1 MYLRPSCLR
10 REEGVIIPSIH
21 ELPSDEPLGT
31 LEPVAYFNGAM
42 PTGVTVSHKGRIFVN
57 FPKWGDEVS
66 FTVAEIRDGETV
78 VAYPDEAMNQ
88 TDPNDPAAALVSV
101 QSVVVDP
108 IDRLW
113 ILDTGSP
120 LFQPTEYGG
129 PKLVCVDLNEN
140 KVINKILF
148 SQDVALPTTYLNDVR
163 FDLRRG
169 SKGMAFITDSA
180 QKGPNGIIVVDLA
193 SGESWRRLH
202 DHHSTKPEDMQTFLP
217 IVEGRPFLEHQ
228 PDGSV
233 KQGAGMGSD
242 GIAISADGTRLYYC
256 PLGSRKLYSVNADSL
271 CDRSLD
277 DKKEVAATV
286 VDEGDRGG
294 ASDGL
299 ESDSAG
305 HIYSTNYE
313 HNAILRRRFPSGD
326 ERQQHQQHQQQQWE
340 TVIHD
345 PRLLWPD
352 TLSLATDG
360 YLYVTANQLHRQ
372 TRYQKDRQ
380 DLRHK
385 PYALFRIWLGEQPVL
400 LR

>member
-1 MYLRPSCLR
+1 VSYGERNMVNVERTL
-10 REEGVIIPSIH
+10 VQ
-21 ELPSDEPLGT
+21 ELPTDEPLGA

-57 FPKWGDEVS
+57 FPKWGDDVS
-66 FTVAEIRDGETV
+66 FTVAEIRKGEM
-78 VAYPDEAMNQ
+78 VAYPDESINQ
-88 TDPNDPAAALVSV
+88 TNPADQAAALVSV

-108 IDRLW
+108 VDRLW

-120 LFQPTEYGG
+120 LFQPTKYGG
-129 PKLVCVDLNEN
+129 PKLVCVDL
-140 KVINKILF
+140 KTDQVSKKILF
-148 SQDVALPTTYLNDVR
+148 PQDVALPTTYLNDIR

-169 SKGMAFITDSA
+169 SEGMAFITDSA

-193 SGESWRRLH
+193 SEQSWRRLH
-202 DHHSTKPEDMQTFLP
+202 DHHSVKPEELQTFLP
-217 IVEGRPFLEHQ
+217 IVEGRPFLERQ

-233 KQGAGMGSD
+233 KHGASMGSD
-242 GIAISADGTRLYYC
+242 GIAINADGTRLYYC
-256 PLGSRKLYSVNADSL
+256 PLGSRKLYSVDTNALSDQSL
-271 CDRSLD
+271 
-277 DKKEVAATV
+277 KEQEVGATV
-286 VDEGDRGG
+286 IDEGDRGG

-305 HIYSTNYE
+305 NIYSTNYE
-313 HNAILRRRFPSGD
+313 HNAILRRSPDKR
-326 ERQQHQQHQQQQWE
+326 WE
-340 TVIHD
+340 TLTHD

-372 TRYQKDRQ
+372 ARFHKGK
-380 DLRHK
+380 DLRRK
-385 PYALFRIWLGEQPVL
+385 PYSLFRIRVDAQPAL

>member
-1 MYLRPSCLR
+1 MSYGERNMDVERTLAQ
-10 REEGVIIPSIH
+10 G
-21 ELPSDEPLGT
+21 LPTDEPLGA

-57 FPKWGDEVS
+57 FPKWGDDVS
-66 FTVAEIRDGETV
+66 FTVAEIRNGEM
-78 VAYPDEAMNQ
+78 VAYPDESINQ
-88 TDPNDPAAALVSV
+88 TNPADQAAALVSV

-108 IDRLW
+108 VDRLW

-120 LFQPTEYGG
+120 LFQPTKYGG
-129 PKLVCVDLNEN
+129 PKLVCVDL
-140 KVINKILF
+140 KTDQVSKKILF
-148 SQDVALPTTYLNDVR
+148 PQDVALPTTYLNDIR

-169 SKGMAFITDSA
+169 SEGMAFITDSA

-193 SGESWRRLH
+193 SEQSWRRLH
-202 DHHSTKPEDMQTFLP
+202 DHHSVKPEELQTFLP
-217 IVEGRPFLEHQ
+217 IVEGRPFLEQQ

-233 KQGAGMGSD
+233 KHGASMGSD
-242 GIAISADGTRLYYC
+242 GIAINADGTRLYYC
-256 PLGSRKLYSVNADSL
+256 PLGSRKLYSVDTNALSDQSL
-271 CDRSLD
+271 
-277 DKKEVAATV
+277 KEQEVGATV
-286 VDEGDRGG
+286 IDEGDRGG

-305 HIYSTNYE
+305 NIYSTNYE
-313 HNAILRRRFPSGD
+313 HNAILRRSPDKR
-326 ERQQHQQHQQQQWE
+326 WE
-340 TVIHD
+340 TLTHD

-372 TRYQKDRQ
+372 ARFHKGK
-380 DLRHK
+380 DLRRK
-385 PYALFRIWLGEQPVL
+385 PYSLFRIRVDAQPVL

>member
-1 MYLRPSCLR
+1 MSYGERNMVNVERTLAQ
-10 REEGVIIPSIH
+10 
-21 ELPSDEPLGT
+21 ELPTDEPLGA

-57 FPKWGDEVS
+57 FPKWGDDVS
-66 FTVAEIRDGETV
+66 FTVAEIHKGEM
-78 VAYPDEAMNQ
+78 VAYPDESINQ
-88 TDPNDPAAALVSV
+88 TNPADQAAALVSV

-108 IDRLW
+108 VDRLW

-120 LFQPTEYGG
+120 LFQPTKYGG
-129 PKLVCVDLNEN
+129 PKLVCVDL
-140 KVINKILF
+140 KTDQVSKKILF
-148 SQDVALPTTYLNDVR
+148 PQDVALPTTYLNDIR

-169 SKGMAFITDSA
+169 SEGMAFITDSA

-193 SGESWRRLH
+193 SEQSWRRLH
-202 DHHSTKPEDMQTFLP
+202 DHHSVKPEELQTFLP
-217 IVEGRPFLEHQ
+217 IVEGRPFLERQ

-233 KQGAGMGSD
+233 KHGASMGSD
-242 GIAISADGTRLYYC
+242 GIAINADGTRLYYC
-256 PLGSRKLYSVNADSL
+256 PLGSRKLYSVDTNALSDQSL
-271 CDRSLD
+271 
-277 DKKEVAATV
+277 KEQEVGATV
-286 VDEGDRGG
+286 TDEGDRGG

-305 HIYSTNYE
+305 NIYSTNYE
-313 HNAILRRRFPSGD
+313 HNAILRRSPDKR
-326 ERQQHQQHQQQQWE
+326 WE
-340 TVIHD
+340 TLTHD

-372 TRYQKDRQ
+372 ARFHKGK
-380 DLRHK
+380 DLRRK
-385 PYALFRIWLGEQPVL
+385 PYSLFRIRIDAQPVL

>member
-1 MYLRPSCLR
+1 MSYGERNMDVERTLAQ
-10 REEGVIIPSIH
+10 G
-21 ELPSDEPLGT
+21 LPTDEPLGA

-57 FPKWGDEVS
+57 FPKWGDDVS
-66 FTVAEIRDGETV
+66 FTVAEIRNGEM
-78 VAYPDEAMNQ
+78 VAYPDESINQ
-88 TDPNDPAAALVSV
+88 TNPADQAAALVSV

-108 IDRLW
+108 VDRLW

-120 LFQPTEYGG
+120 LFQPTKYGG
-129 PKLVCVDLNEN
+129 PKLVCVDL
-140 KVINKILF
+140 KTDQVSKKILF
-148 SQDVALPTTYLNDVR
+148 PQDVALPTTYLNDIR

-169 SKGMAFITDSA
+169 SEGMAFITDSA

-193 SGESWRRLH
+193 SEQSWRRLH
-202 DHHSTKPEDMQTFLP
+202 DHHSVKPEELQTFLP
-217 IVEGRPFLEHQ
+217 IVEGRPFLERQ

-233 KQGAGMGSD
+233 KHGASMGSD
-242 GIAISADGTRLYYC
+242 GIAINADGNRLYYC
-256 PLGSRKLYSVNADSL
+256 PLGSRKLYSVDTNALSDQSL
-271 CDRSLD
+271 
-277 DKKEVAATV
+277 KEQEVGATV
-286 VDEGDRGG
+286 IDEGDRGG

-305 HIYSTNYE
+305 NIYSTNYE
-313 HNAILRRRFPSGD
+313 HNAILRRSPDKR
-326 ERQQHQQHQQQQWE
+326 WE
-340 TVIHD
+340 TLTHD

-372 TRYQKDRQ
+372 ARFHKGK
-380 DLRHK
+380 DLRRK
-385 PYALFRIWLGEQPVL
+385 PYSLFRIRIDAQPVL

>member
-1 MYLRPSCLR
+1 VSYGERNMVNVERTPAQ
-10 REEGVIIPSIH
+10 
-21 ELPSDEPLGT
+21 ELPTDEPLGA

-57 FPKWGDEVS
+57 FPKWGDDVS
-66 FTVAEIRDGETV
+66 FTVAEIRKGET
-78 VAYPDEAMNQ
+78 VAYPDESINQ
-88 TDPNDPAAALVSV
+88 TNPADQAAALVSV

-108 IDRLW
+108 VDRLW

-120 LFQPTEYGG
+120 LFQPTKYGG
-129 PKLVCVDLNEN
+129 PKLVCVDL
-140 KVINKILF
+140 KTDQISKKILF
-148 SQDVALPTTYLNDVR
+148 PQDVALPTTYLNDIR

-169 SKGMAFITDSA
+169 SEGMAFITDSA

-193 SGESWRRLH
+193 SEQSWRRLH
-202 DHHSTKPEDMQTFLP
+202 DHHSVKPEGLQTFLP
-217 IVEGRPFLEHQ
+217 IVEGRPFLEQQ

-233 KQGAGMGSD
+233 KHGASMGSD
-242 GIAISADGTRLYYC
+242 GIAINADGTRLYYC
-256 PLGSRKLYSVNADSL
+256 PLGSRKLYSVDTNALSDQSL
-271 CDRSLD
+271 
-277 DKKEVAATV
+277 KEQEVGATV
-286 VDEGDRGG
+286 IDEGDRGG

-305 HIYSTNYE
+305 NIYSTNYE
-313 HNAILRRRFPSGD
+313 HNAILRRSPDKR
-326 ERQQHQQHQQQQWE
+326 WE
-340 TVIHD
+340 TLTHD

-372 TRYQKDRQ
+372 ARFHKGK
-380 DLRHK
+380 DLRRK
-385 PYALFRIWLGEQPVL
+385 PYSLFRIRIDAQPVL

>member
-1 MYLRPSCLR
+1 VSYGERNMVNVERTLAQ
-10 REEGVIIPSIH
+10 
-21 ELPSDEPLGT
+21 ELPTDEPLGA

-57 FPKWGDEVS
+57 FPKWGDDVS
-66 FTVAEIRDGETV
+66 FTVAEIRKGEM
-78 VAYPDEAMNQ
+78 VAYPDESINQ
-88 TDPNDPAAALVSV
+88 TNPADQAAALVSV

-108 IDRLW
+108 VDRLW

-120 LFQPTEYGG
+120 LFQPTKYGG
-129 PKLVCVDLNEN
+129 PKLVCVDL
-140 KVINKILF
+140 KTDQVSKKILF
-148 SQDVALPTTYLNDVR
+148 PQDVALPTTYLNDIR

-169 SKGMAFITDSA
+169 SEGMAFITDSA

-193 SGESWRRLH
+193 SEQSWRRLH
-202 DHHSTKPEDMQTFLP
+202 DHHSVKPEELQTFLP
-217 IVEGRPFLEHQ
+217 IVEGRPFLERQ

-233 KQGAGMGSD
+233 KHGASMGSD
-242 GIAISADGTRLYYC
+242 GIAINADGTRLYYC
-256 PLGSRKLYSVNADSL
+256 PLGSRKLYSVDTNALSDQSL
-271 CDRSLD
+271 
-277 DKKEVAATV
+277 KEQEVGATV
-286 VDEGDRGG
+286 IDEGDRGG

-305 HIYSTNYE
+305 NIYSTNYE
-313 HNAILRRRFPSGD
+313 HNAILRRSQDKR
-326 ERQQHQQHQQQQWE
+326 WE
-340 TVIHD
+340 TLTHD

-372 TRYQKDRQ
+372 ARFHKGK
-380 DLRHK
+380 DLRRK
-385 PYALFRIWLGEQPVL
+385 PYSLFRIRIDAQPVL

>member
-1 MYLRPSCLR
+1 MVNVERTLAQ
-10 REEGVIIPSIH
+10 
-21 ELPSDEPLGT
+21 ELPTDEPLGA

-57 FPKWGDEVS
+57 FPKWGDDVS
-66 FTVAEIRDGETV
+66 FTVAEIRKGEM
-78 VAYPDEAMNQ
+78 VAYPDESINQ
-88 TDPNDPAAALVSV
+88 TNPADQAAALVSV

-108 IDRLW
+108 VDRLW

-120 LFQPTEYGG
+120 LFQPTKYGG
-129 PKLVCVDLNEN
+129 PKLVCVDL
-140 KVINKILF
+140 KTDQISKKILF
-148 SQDVALPTTYLNDVR
+148 PQDVALPTTYLNDIR

-169 SKGMAFITDSA
+169 SEGMAFITDSA

-193 SGESWRRLH
+193 SEQSWRRLH
-202 DHHSTKPEDMQTFLP
+202 DHHSVKPEELQTFLP
-217 IVEGRPFLEHQ
+217 IVEGRPFLERQ

-233 KQGAGMGSD
+233 KHGASMGSD
-242 GIAISADGTRLYYC
+242 GIAINADGTRLYYC
-256 PLGSRKLYSVNADSL
+256 PLGSRKLYSVDTNALSDQSL
-271 CDRSLD
+271 
-277 DKKEVAATV
+277 KEQEVGATV
-286 VDEGDRGG
+286 IDEGDRGG

-305 HIYSTNYE
+305 NIYSTNYE
-313 HNAILRRRFPSGD
+313 HNAILRRSPDKR
-326 ERQQHQQHQQQQWE
+326 WE
-340 TVIHD
+340 TLTHD

-372 TRYQKDRQ
+372 ARFHKGK
-380 DLRHK
+380 DLRRK
-385 PYALFRIWLGEQPVL
+385 PYSLFRIRIDAQPVL